1 MKREEKNA
9 IIDQLVEEIQT
20 YKHFYITDIGGLNA
34 ADTSLLRR
42 KCFDKQVKLMVVKN
56 TLLKKALE
64 RINGEVY
71 EPLYSVLKDSTSLML
86 STTGNAPAKLIKDFR
101 SKDKTKPVLKAAFVE
116 ESIYIGDNQL
126 ELLVNLKSKDELL
139 GDIVGLL
146 QSPAKN
152 VLSAL
157 LSGKNTLGGIVKTLS
172 ERTE

>member
-9 IIDQLVEEIQT
+9 IIDHLVEQIQT

-34 ADTSLLRR
+34 TDTSLLRR
-42 KCFDKQVKLMVVKN
+42 KCFEKEVKLMVVKN

-64 RINGEVY
+64 QINGEVY
-71 EPLYSVLKDSTSLML
+71 EPLYGVLKDSTSLML
-86 STTGNAPAKLIKDFR
+86 STTGNVPARLIKDFR

-126 ELLVNLKSKDELL
+126 EALVNLKSKDELL
-139 GDIVGLL
+139 GDVIGLL

>member
-9 IIDQLVEEIQT
+9 IIDQLVEEIQA

-42 KCFDKQVKLMVVKN
+42 KCFDKQVKLKVVKN

-64 RINGEVY
+64 RIDAEAY
-71 EPLYSVLKDSTSLML
+71 QPLYAVLKDSTSLML
-86 STTGNAPAKLIKDFR
+86 STTGNAPAKLIKEFR
-101 SKDKTKPVLKAAFVE
+101 SKDKTKPILKAAYVE

-126 ELLVNLKSKDELL
+126 DLLVSLKSKDELL
-139 GDIVGLL
+139 GDVIGLL

-172 ERTE
+172 ERSE